1 MMPIPR
7 LYTGYV
13 IIHIF
18 CIYSCKLNV
27 FFSQGTLG
35 ILEEEFHIK
44 DAVARITVELAKR
57 EWPQL
62 WPSLQE
68 DLYKLCQM
76 GVGRSFTGH

>member
-1 MMPIPR
+1 MS
-7 LYTGYV
+7 L
-13 IIHIF
+13 IF
-18 CIYSCKLNV
+18 DLVETILLNISC
-27 FFSQGTLG
+27 FQGTLG

-68 DLYKLCQM
+68 DLFKLCQM
-76 GVGRSFTGH
+76 GVIYEQL

>member
-1 MMPIPR
+1 MS
-7 LYTGYV
+7 L
-13 IIHIF
+13 IF
-18 CIYSCKLNV
+18 DLVETILLPVNISC
-27 FFSQGTLG
+27 FQGTLG

-68 DLYKLCQM
+68 DLFKLCQM
-76 GVGRSFTGH
+76 GVIYEQL